1 MTWSILEGTLGGS
14 ITNSGLYTAPLGTL
28 GAIHVV
34 ATSVADSTV
43 SATATLSVQAP
54 PAAATN
60 GGFFTAVGS
69 MMTGRV
75 AHTATLLKNGKVLIA
90 GGWDGS
96 HAVASA
102 ELYDPATRTF
112 SATGSM
118 MTARHSATATLLA
131 DGRVLIAGGNGDY
144 TPGSYGPP
152 IFSAEIYDPSTG
164 AFTST
169 GNLDPNGG
177 DLYSWHPDNLS
188 TLLPDGKVFVAA
200 TDNAEIYDPEGG
212 TFSLTGHYLSPA
224 RRFPNTVTLLPNGK
238 VLFNDWSST
247 ELFDPQTGTFSA
259 AGPMTLGY
267 APSYGYT
274 ASLLA
279 DGRVFFLGSDDFPPA
294 DVEVYDPTTGKFTSV
309 ANTGAGYHELAPS
322 SRLADG
328 TVLIAGGQVA
338 GGSGSTGAVLF
349 EPASGTFEV
358 PGPMTVARHSH
369 KSTAL
374 PDGTVLITGGWSFWN
389 WPNQQPTSTAEI
401 YTPH

>member
-1 MTWSILEGTLGGS
+1 
-14 ITNSGLYTAPLGTL
+14 
-28 GAIHVV
+28 
-34 ATSVADSTV
+34 
-43 SATATLSVQAP
+43 
-54 PAAATN
+54 
-60 GGFFTAVGS
+60 
-69 MMTGRV
+69 MMAGRV
-75 AHTATLLKNGKVLIA
+75 YHTATLLNNGKVLIA

-96 HAVASA
+96 HSVASA

-118 MTARHSATATLLA
+118 KIARHSATATLLA

-144 TPGSYGPP
+144 TLTSNGPP

-177 DLYSWHPDNLS
+177 ALSAWHPDPLS

-224 RRFPNTVTLLPNGK
+224 GRFPNTVTLLPTGK
-238 VLFNDWSST
+238 VLFNDWTST

-259 AGPMTLGY
+259 ASPMTLGY

-294 DVEVYDPTTGKFTSV
+294 DVEIYDSTAGTFASV
-309 ANTGAGYHELAPS
+309 ANTNAGYHELSPS

-338 GGSGSTGAVLF
+338 GGSGSSGAVLF
-349 EPASGTFEV
+349 VPASGTFQI
-358 PGPMTVARHSH
+358 PGPMTIPRYLHT
-369 KSTAL
+369 STLL
-374 PDGTVLITGGWSFWN
+374 PDGTVLITGGQSFWI
-389 WPNQQPTSTAEI
+389 WPNPQPTPTAEI
-401 YTPH
+401 YLP